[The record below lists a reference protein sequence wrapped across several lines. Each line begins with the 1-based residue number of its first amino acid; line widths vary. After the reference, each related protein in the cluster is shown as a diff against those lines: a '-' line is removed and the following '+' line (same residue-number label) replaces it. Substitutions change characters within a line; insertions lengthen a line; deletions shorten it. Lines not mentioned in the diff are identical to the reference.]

1 MVLVDSVPD
10 FVTSDDPEVAT
21 IVDGNIVVGESA
33 GTATISAW
41 MDGSKVDS
49 EKITVSTSN
58 PYAVS
63 VEFTETVLDDSND
76 YDLDKIVTVT
86 DQYDVEINTTLY
98 FSVSDSDYSVGSGN
112 KLSGPSGDVEVTVVT
127 SNGLTT
133 SEVITVD

>member
-98 FSVSDSDYSVGSGN
+98 FSVSDSDYSVGA
-112 KLSGPSGDVEVTVVT
+112 ET
-127 SNGLTT
+127 S
-133 SEVITVD
+133 